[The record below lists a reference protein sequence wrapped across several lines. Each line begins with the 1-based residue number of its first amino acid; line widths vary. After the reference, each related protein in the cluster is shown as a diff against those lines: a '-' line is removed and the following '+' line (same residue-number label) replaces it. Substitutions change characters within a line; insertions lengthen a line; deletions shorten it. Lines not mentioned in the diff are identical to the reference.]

1 MLVAQPKDLDEN
13 MLKSNIGGPILGLD
27 ENKFWFWLI
36 SKGPWWNWVWN
47 FGLVSKGPR
56 WKLSLKLGLVSKGP
70 RWNWVWE
77 IWIKEALAPR

>member
-1 MLVAQPKDLDEN
+1 MKINFESNVGDPTLKLDPMLVAQPKDLDEN

-56 WKLSLKLGLVSKGP
+56 WKL
-70 RWNWVWE
+70 N
-77 IWIKEALAPR
+77 